1 MAESRQVSLDGSSIK
16 PVSSLRSHFEQMSN
30 VKPSIGAPVPRS
42 TSPKPIISLTKGKAT
57 SSHTL
62 DPGRFENQETEEPYL
77 MHFKNS
83 RETSLN
89 QGNDKDSDS
98 RNVTSGNLIL
108 SPNIPQVR
116 PSAYSHP
123 SVTKLPLSSPSNGK
137 IMNQKTN
144 VTSSKYYE
152 NTSPEKSSPESL
164 KISDSFQS
172 SKLPGRPVRIASS
185 QPPSPPPPRRS
196 TEHRRSQIGRS
207 EKPKISRKPASLAL
221 PIRNITH
228 ESPGFVS
235 SVEDSVQVSV
245 KSPSNHCPHNHFSI
259 SNLPIVESSGNL
271 KSNEEPMRLTE
282 SSIQNKSPHFKRDD
296 INITKSVRD
305 QILPQIT
312 GDQRPALPVRSTA
325 QIDSHK
331 INPAQTIFHNSKPVA
346 ATGMG
351 IATERLFSNLSHSH
365 SISRPREHSDTDDRS
380 SNRIPDFHKDNSEQ
394 FPDPS
399 LSNRRPPYFKN
410 GTRDISTKYETRI
423 LDVCGEYVCTSGHI
437 TRVWS
442 LHDGEIVA
450 SFAHTE
456 GVKVTSI
463 AFKPAPDLN
472 DEGSN
477 LWLGN
482 SIGDLLE
489 INILSQSLVDT
500 KANAHARR
508 EVIKI
513 YRHYHDMWTLDNGG
527 TLLLWAADSKG
538 SLCLKNHAQSFR
550 VPKGHTF
557 SIVAGN
563 ELWHATGKELRIYLP
578 TVNISTQFQVLESPL
593 CQPNTGDITS
603 GTTMSSHPEEI
614 FFGHAD
620 GKISIYSRRDYACLR
635 VISVSIYKI
644 TSLAGIAGNLW
655 AGFSTGTIFIYDID
669 GSPWVIKK
677 DWCAH
682 QGPVIKL
689 VSDPSSCWL
698 LDREQVVTLGQD
710 NMLRVW
716 DGLLE
721 DDFVE
726 TQMHYQESD
735 FCESKDIRV
744 LIMTWNAGA
753 STPFALQQREQD
765 VAFFRNLILSSGCPD
780 ILVFGFQ
787 ELVDLEDKKAVT
799 KSFFKSKKKDHSMQE
814 HMSHQYRDWRDFLT
828 RCLDDY
834 MPRDELYHQLHT
846 ASLVGLFTCIFVRA
860 PLIDRIRSLN
870 SAEVKRG
877 LGGLHGNKGAL
888 VIRFLVDDT
897 SICFVNCH
905 LAAGQSGTKDR
916 NADITAI
923 LEASILPSE
932 TNRRMRIDNF
942 ICGGDGTMILDHE
955 ICIVNGDL
963 NYRIDTMSRDTV
975 INAIRSEN
983 FKKLL
988 ERDQLLASKKKNPWF
1003 KLRAFQELPITFAP
1017 TYKYDVGT
1025 DTYDTSD
1032 KKRSPAWCDRILYR
1046 GGDRIEQLNYQRHEV
1061 RVSDHRPVTGSF
1073 QINVK
1078 RIFPKKRAMKWD
1090 EVQKQQSQRKEILTR
1105 NAMQNYLTNIIGFDS
1120 ALSCNMIQKHRGR

>member
-1 MAESRQVSLDGSSIK
+1 MAESNQVSLDGSSIK

-30 VKPSIGAPVPRS
+30 VRPSTGASAPRS
-42 TSPKPIISLTKGKAT
+42 SSPKPATNLTKGKAT
-57 SSHTL
+57 SSHSL

-77 MHFKNS
+77 MHFKKPRDIS
-83 RETSLN
+83 TK
-89 QGNDKDSDS
+89 QGNDNDSNS
-98 RNVTSGNLIL
+98 RNATTENLSP
-108 SPNIPQVR
+108 SPNIPQIR
-116 PSAYSHP
+116 PSAYPHT
-123 SVTKLPLSSPSNGK
+123 SVNKLPLSSPSNGMLK
-137 IMNQKTN
+137 SQKTN
-144 VTSSKYYE
+144 VTSSNFYE
-152 NTSPEKSSPESL
+152 NNSPEDSSPETL
-164 KISDSFQS
+164 KISDSFHS
-172 SKLPGRPVRIASS
+172 SKLPERPIRIASS

-196 TEHRRSQIGRS
+196 TEHRRSQISRC
-207 EKPKISRKPASLAL
+207 EKPKISRKPASLVL
-221 PIRNITH
+221 PIRRIAY
-228 ESPGFVS
+228 ELPGIAS
-235 SVEDSVQVSV
+235 SVEDNVQLPVT
-245 KSPSNHCPHNHFSI
+245 SPSNHGLNNEFSI
-259 SNLPIVESSGNL
+259 SNMPLFQSSGSL
-271 KSNEEPMRLTE
+271 KSNGEPMRLIE
-282 SSIQNKSPHFKRDD
+282 SSFQNKSPHFKREE
-296 INITKSVRD
+296 INTTRAVRD
-305 QILPQIT
+305 QVLPQIT
-312 GDQRPALPVRSTA
+312 GDQKPALPVRSTA

-331 INPAQTIFHNSKPVA
+331 IKPAQNIIQNSKSVA

-351 IATERLFSNLSHSH
+351 IATERLLSNLSHSH
-365 SISRPREHSDTDDRS
+365 SISRPREHSNTDDRS
-380 SNRIPDFHKDNSEQ
+380 SYRIPDFYKDNPEH

-399 LSNRRPPYFKN
+399 FSNRRPPYFKK
-410 GTRDISTKYETRI
+410 GAQDISTKYETRI
-423 LDVCGEYVCTSGHI
+423 LDVCGEYVCTSGYI

-456 GVKVTSI
+456 GVKITSI
-463 AFKPAPDLN
+463 AFKPAADLN
-472 DEGSN
+472 DEGFN

-482 SIGDLLE
+482 NIGDILE
-489 INILSQSLVDT
+489 INILSQSLVET
-500 KANAHARR
+500 RANAHARR

-513 YRHYHDMWTLDNGG
+513 YRHHHDMWTLDNGG
-527 TLLLWAADSKG
+527 TLLLWAADAKG

-557 SIVAGN
+557 SMVAGN

-578 TVNISTQFQVLESPL
+578 TINVLTQFQVLESPL

-603 GTTMSSHPEEI
+603 GTIMNSHPEKI

-635 VISVSIYKI
+635 VISVSVYKI

-655 AGFSTGTIFIYDID
+655 AGFSTGAIFIYNID
-669 GSPWVIKK
+669 ESPWVIKK

-689 VSDPSSCWL
+689 VSDPSSCWS

-753 STPFALQQREQD
+753 STPFALQQRDQD
-765 VAFFRNLILSSGCPD
+765 VAFFRDLILSSGCPD

-834 MPRDELYHQLHT
+834 MPRNELYHQLHT

-860 PLIDRIRSLN
+860 PLIDRIHSLN

-932 TNRRMRIDNF
+932 TDRRIRIDSF
-942 ICGGDGTMILDHE
+942 IGGGDGTMILDHE

-975 INAIRSEN
+975 INAIKSEN

-1046 GGDRIEQLNYQRHEV
+1046 GGDRIEQLNYDRHEV
-1061 RVSDHRPVTGSF
+1061 RISDHRPVTGSF

-1078 RIFPKKRAMKWD
+1078 KIFPKKRAMKWN
-1090 EVQKQQSQRKEILTR
+1090 EVQKQQARRKEILTR

-1120 ALSCNMIQKHRGR
+1120 TLSCNMIQKHRG